1 MQMKKCENFH
11 LHFLFKLNRKG
22 RVIENGHFNTGREF
36 EGICVDNKTFYA
48 ELAQRPELLKQK
60 LK

>member
-1 MQMKKCENFH
+1 M
-11 LHFLFKLNRKG
+11 NRKG